1 MSTLPTHQPP
11 FDYID
16 HLDAHIASL
25 PPNSHRIPQQK
36 ALRIIHSA
44 KFYSPS
50 QHSFSPHLFCSI
62 SSPPIL
68 TLGSPHMITVTL
80 QHLENPTGNP
90 NSLPVVFDI
99 REWGLTKIG
108 TYDSTMG
115 RWLLLKKRNWSSGDE
130 VREEKEK
137 EWEEIYT
144 ELSSPP
150 ISETGFPIF
159 SKDSNFELNEM
170 QLRVEDHLLEEEE
183 FICMAVGEKRT
194 FEVPWALA
202 REQEEKLRVGE
213 RYGLCYRGGWNG
225 WWNFGTL
232 EEMEEKVG
240 RRNTWRNMRKPEV
253 RLWIPCTNL
262 VEFEVVGEEK
272 TVVEKKE

>member
-1 MSTLPTHQPP
+1 MSTPPTHQPP
-11 FDYID
+11 FDYIH

-25 PPNSHRIPQQK
+25 PPNSHRIPQQN

-62 SSPPIL
+62 SAPPIL
-68 TLGSPHMITVTL
+68 TLASPHMITVTL
-80 QHLENPTGNP
+80 QHLENMTGNP
-90 NSLPVVFDI
+90 NSLPVYNVS
-99 REWGLTKIG
+99 LAPA
-108 TYDSTMG
+108 
-115 RWLLLKKRNWSSGDE
+115 KKRNWSSRDE

-137 EWEEIYT
+137 EWEETYT

-159 SKDSNFELNEM
+159 SKYSNFQLNEM
-170 QLRVEDHLLEEEE
+170 QLRVEDHVLEEEE
-183 FICMAVGEKRT
+183 FISIAVGEKRS
-194 FEVPWALA
+194 FEAPWTLA

-213 RYGLCYRGGWNG
+213 RYSLCYRGGWNY

-232 EEMEEKVG
+232 EEMEERVG
-240 RRNTWRNMRKPEV
+240 RRNTWRNMKNPEE
-253 RLWIPCTNL
+253 RLWIPRTNL
-262 VEFEVVGEEK
+262 VEFELIREEK
-272 TVVEKKE
+272 RGVEEED